1 MDFAVDAKASFDAL
15 PQAQQAE
22 VLDFI
27 RFLSTKATAKHGQRE
42 FPFDIFAGGMT
53 YMAEDFDETPECFK
67 EYV

>member
-1 MDFAVDAKASFDAL
+1 MDFAMDAKASFDAL
-15 PQAQQAE
+15 SQAQQAE
-22 VLDFI
+22 VLKFI
-27 RFLSTKATAKHGQRE
+27 RLLSAKTEGKQRKS